1 LILINYNV
9 EVSLDDN
16 SIVINDL
23 PNDTEAA
30 IRYIKTLLPV
40 TLNNTFKYPPI
51 VFIHQLNDIIHNK
64 TLINK
69 ELVSKYS
76 LYSLFIIEIYY
87 FNFCPR
93 IY

>member
-1 LILINYNV
+1 MILINSNV

-30 IRYIKTLLPV
+30 IRYIKTLLPA
-40 TLNNTFKYPPI
+40 TLNDTFKYPPI
-51 VFIHQLNDIIHNK
+51 VFIHQLKDIIHNE

-76 LYSLFIIEIYY
+76 LHSLFIIEIYY
-87 FNFCPR
+87 FNFLS
-93 IY
+93 